1 MARARHHQST
11 GTVPPVLLGLMAR
24 ASAAVPRH
32 TGPRLSRSQNTAL
45 GLVHDANIQQLIG
58 PNPEPPVLW
67 DWAAA
72 LLTWSYAASVL
83 ELGEPEMDMQLHLA
97 ATVLRRFKATGVLQL
112 HVAEKALAKQGAAVC
127 DAIAAETPQALAL
140 DAALWSEAQILVIR
154 ASFDAGCD
162 IAIQAHKAQK
172 ATA

>member
-1 MARARHHQST
+1 MARIPKRAPKGPAPALVQ
-11 GTVPPVLLGLMAR
+11 GLAMR
-24 ASAAVPRH
+24 ACAAVPRH

-83 ELGEPEMDMQLHLA
+83 ELGEPEMATQLHLA